1 MEFQPPS
8 SISQANAL
16 FRGVTQQEVKND
28 IMRIYP
34 LIPVRAT
41 DEGMDRMI
49 ATTSTSEANDFHEA
63 NMGEGYRLLNGQLT
77 NPFQRVAQ
85 LFNNKTDPFYL
96 DGSESNPNAFDN
108 VQENLIGHPMGVTEL
123 EDPKLSFTSNM
134 ILLKEL
140 KGATHN
146 WSDDYLKELFQ
157 TNVDKGANY
166 YQKQATLHRADF
178 QNSLQLM
185 KASQNNIIHDSVL
198 LSHIPRGA
206 SSHAST
212 KPNYQK
218 LELPSNQ
225 LYQGDIKQD
234 QWRRIENIKNEN
246 IREGRLPYQINPSY
260 NTSLNEVYGTL
271 QRKHPVLG
279 IDEEPITSETSTIL
293 GGQANLN
300 SMTQTERDIYKELR
314 SRPQNSAEATNKLIE
329 DTLEHSANVKK
340 VASMFS
346 EYAVRDRPILD
357 ILAEKR
363 IGAPQFIKYLKEL
376 DLNTPAAQ
384 DGLNQLIE
392 QGAYPAAAEY
402 VMTNSLKYSGT
413 NWFNVMKDVHER
425 DRLNFANEFGLQ
437 KEFAGLLSEKNNIS
451 KEEENAEFLLVVV
464 PKALKVL
471 HERGYNFPS
480 TLSDEQ
486 AVENFPTM
494 KSKLYAKG
502 GTESIS
508 RFFDI
513 ESDVE
518 QSAAYVKEY
527 ATQAFNWGK
536 RKIDNLFNINQKDYS
551 KVPESDLNLNRGEA
565 AGNQMDQ
572 SVFGSIPM
580 YSNDVK
586 KQYADQKFF
595 FGGDGSSFFTSE
607 QSGANKGFKLEFK
620 DGALDSTPS
629 LKDRIRVVND
639 GTEINIDKGRSD
651 GISEVPSVN
660 IEINTGGKKQDTKK
674 TRTWSNYLFGK
685 EKKEME
691 KDAKKVYGRTIDAT
705 AKTSKRLND
714 FRKKSEKRAREN
726 DIDLKLPTPKQLK
739 TKLGFGPLESG
750 VFGTT
755 PRSEEEDKRNRAEI
769 IAELA

>member
-34 LIPVRAT
+34 LIPVRAS

-123 EDPKLSFTSNM
+123 EDPKLTFTSNM
-134 ILLKEL
+134 VLLKEL

-157 TNVDKGANY
+157 TNIDKGANY

-185 KASQNNIIHDSVL
+185 KASQNNIVHDSVL

-225 LYQGDIKQD
+225 LFQGDIKQD
-234 QWRRIENIKNEN
+234 QWRRIENVKNQN
-246 IREGRLPYQINPSY
+246 IREGRLPYQINPNY
-260 NTSLNEVYGTL
+260 NSSLNEVYGTL
-271 QRKHPVLG
+271 QRKHPILG
-279 IDEEPITSETSTIL
+279 IDEETINSETSTIL

-314 SRPQNSAEATNKLIE
+314 SRPQNSADATNKLIE

-346 EYAVRDRPILD
+346 EYAVRDRPVLD
-357 ILAEKR
+357 IIAEKR

-451 KEEENAEFLLVVV
+451 KEEENTEFLLVVV

-494 KSKLYAKG
+494 KGKLYAKG
-502 GTESIS
+502 GSESIS

-527 ATQAFNWGK
+527 ASQAFNWGK
-536 RKIDNLFNINQKDYS
+536 RKIDNLFNINQRDYG
-551 KVPESDLNLNRGEA
+551 KVPESNINLNRGEA
-565 AGNQMDQ
+565 AGNAMDQ
-572 SVFGSIPM
+572 TIFGSIPM
-580 YSNDVK
+580 YSNDLK
-586 KQYADQKFF
+586 KQYGDQKFY
-595 FGGDGSSFFTSE
+595 FGEDGSSFTKE
-607 QSGANKGFKLEFK
+607 TTGTNKGFKLEFK
-620 DGALDSTPS
+620 DDSKESVPP

-651 GISEVPSVN
+651 GVSEVPSLN
-660 IEINTGGKKQDTKK
+660 IEINTGKKRKSDD
-674 TRTWSNYLFGK
+674 RTWGDYLFGK
-685 EKKEME
+685 GKKNLGS
-691 KDAKKVYGRTIDAT
+691 DAVKVYGAT
-705 AKTSKRLND
+705 TNAGTKTSKRIID
-714 FRKKSEKRAREN
+714 FKKKSEARARAN
-726 DIDLKLPTPKQLK
+726 DIDLKLPTPGQLK
-739 TKLGFGPLESG
+739 KKLGFGPLESG
-750 VFGTT
+750 IFGTT
-755 PRSEEEDKRNRAEI
+755 PRSEEEDKKTRAEI

>member
-34 LIPVRAT
+34 LIPVRAS

-123 EDPKLSFTSNM
+123 EDPKLTFTSNM
-134 ILLKEL
+134 VLLKEL

-157 TNVDKGANY
+157 TNIDKGANY

-185 KASQNNIIHDSVL
+185 KASQNNIVHDSVL

-225 LYQGDIKQD
+225 LFQGDIKQD
-234 QWRRIENIKNEN
+234 QWRRIENVKNQN
-246 IREGRLPYQINPSY
+246 IREGRLPYQINPNY
-260 NTSLNEVYGTL
+260 NSSLNEVYGTL
-271 QRKHPVLG
+271 QRKHPILG
-279 IDEEPITSETSTIL
+279 IDEETINSETSTIL

-314 SRPQNSAEATNKLIE
+314 SRPQNSADATNKLIE

-346 EYAVRDRPILD
+346 EYAVRDRPVLD
-357 ILAEKR
+357 IIAEKR

-451 KEEENAEFLLVVV
+451 KEEENTEFLLVVV

-494 KSKLYAKG
+494 KGKLYAKG
-502 GTESIS
+502 GSESIS

-527 ATQAFNWGK
+527 ASQAFNWGK
-536 RKIDNLFNINQKDYS
+536 RKIDNLFNINQRDYG
-551 KVPESDLNLNRGEA
+551 KVPESNINLNRGEA
-565 AGNQMDQ
+565 AGNAMDQ
-572 SVFGSIPM
+572 TIFGSIPM
-580 YSNDVK
+580 YSNDLK
-586 KQYADQKFF
+586 KQYGDQKFY
-595 FGGDGSSFFTSE
+595 FGEDGSSFTKE
-607 QSGANKGFKLEFK
+607 TTGTNKGFKLEFK
-620 DGALDSTPS
+620 DDSKESVPP

-651 GISEVPSVN
+651 GVSEVPSLN
-660 IEINTGGKKQDTKK
+660 IEINTGKKRKSDD
-674 TRTWSNYLFGK
+674 RTWGDYLFGK
-685 EKKEME
+685 GKKNLGS
-691 KDAKKVYGRTIDAT
+691 DAAKVYGAT
-705 AKTSKRLND
+705 TNAGTKTSKRIID
-714 FRKKSEKRAREN
+714 FKKKSEARARAN
-726 DIDLKLPTPKQLK
+726 DIDLKLPTPGQLK
-739 TKLGFGPLESG
+739 KKLGFGPLESG
-750 VFGTT
+750 IFGTT
-755 PRSEEEDKRNRAEI
+755 PRSEEEDKKTRAEI